1 MELQGTR
8 LTDGFKRLG
17 RNSKEGLAMSREG
30 FNQRSRREI
39 WEDFLNDTVL
49 HSRYRVTEEEIET
62 LKTFAPFGSLTG
74 SQDIIFIL
82 ERIRRSRKRW

>member
-1 MELQGTR
+1 
-8 LTDGFKRLG
+8 
-17 RNSKEGLAMSREG
+17 MSREG
-30 FNQRSRREI
+30 VNQRSRREI